1 MKRLALFFAMSAM
14 SMAVMAQSATS
25 GVVEQPVEDSVENTA
40 IAPASSTTATTQPAS
55 RDEAARKDEV
65 ADRNC
70 LKETGSRLAPRP
82 DSKGRKCV
90 NATGHA
96 YTKDDL
102 DRTGAID
109 LEDALRRLDPV
120 VH

>member
-1 MKRLALFFAMSAM
+1 MKRLAIFFLST
-14 SMAVMAQSATS
+14 MAVAAMAQ
-25 GVVEQPVEDSVENTA
+25 GTA
-40 IAPASSTTATTQPAS
+40 SNPDQDPAAAPASDTAAAVQPAS
-55 RDEAARKDEV
+55 THGDTKEHAT
-65 ADRNC
+65 DRNC

-90 NATGHA
+90 NASGRA
-96 YTKDDL
+96 YSKEDL

-109 LEDALRRLDPV
+109 LSDALRRLDPA

>member
-1 MKRLALFFAMSAM
+1 MKRLAIFFLST
-14 SMAVMAQSATS
+14 MAVAAMAQGTASN
-25 GVVEQPVEDSVENTA
+25 PVQDPAV
-40 IAPASSTTATTQPAS
+40 APASDTAAAVQPAS
-55 RDEAARKDEV
+55 THGAAKEDV
-65 ADRNC
+65 TDRNC

-90 NATGHA
+90 NASGRA
-96 YTKDDL
+96 YSKEDL

-109 LEDALRRLDPV
+109 LSDALRRLDPA